1 VNPGRVRPA
10 IRRYTVLLGRLL
22 DGVAVSKLFMLQ
34 YGASAQSQDVE
45 VHAVQYDSRKV
56 GRGDLFVA
64 VPGTSVNGLR
74 FVKDAI
80 DRGAAAVVL
89 EDDIA
94 VPDALF
100 LHARVVKIVVP
111 NARIALAE
119 LAANAFGH
127 PSHRLRLIGVTGTNG
142 KTTTTHLIKA
152 ALEANGERVG
162 LIGTIHYD
170 LGDAVVQATHTT
182 PESLELNALLLT
194 MVEHNCTSAVME
206 VSSHALVQHRVH
218 GVRFAAGVFTNLTQD
233 HLDYH
238 GTMDDYCAA
247 KKILFSGLPAD
258 AVAVINADDPRGD
271 EMVRG
276 IRARVVRYGLEK
288 NAEINGADVSMS
300 IRGMQF
306 TVSMPGGST
315 LVRTALIGGFNVANI
330 LAAMGAAT
338 AMGVPQDIAAR
349 GVGSVKAVRGRFEQI
364 VSPGGWTA
372 IIDYAHTPD
381 ALENTLRAIR
391 QLSGADNRGRI
402 ITVFGCGGDR
412 DRGKRPRMG
421 RIASTMSDVTIV
433 TSDNPRTED
442 PLAIIREI
450 CDGVISGAT
459 VHTNADRRAAIAQ
472 ALTMAGSGDVVLIAG
487 KGHETYQV
495 VGTTRTHL
503 DDREEVDAFMR
514 AHR

>member
-1 VNPGRVRPA
+1 M
-10 IRRYTVLLGRLL
+10 LLGRLL

-34 YGASAQSQDVE
+34 YGALAQVQDVE
-45 VHAVQYDSRKV
+45 VRAVQYDSRRV
-56 GRGDLFVA
+56 DHGDLFVA
-64 VPGTSVNGLR
+64 IPGTSVNGQR
-74 FVKDAI
+74 FVDDAI
-80 DRGAAAVVL
+80 GRGAVAVVL
-89 EDDIA
+89 EDDMA

-100 LHARVVKIVVP
+100 LHTRVVKIVVP
-111 NARIALAE
+111 SARRALAD
-119 LAANAFGH
+119 LAANAYGH
-127 PSHRLRLIGVTGTNG
+127 PSHRLRLVGVTGTNG

-170 LGDAVVQATHTT
+170 LGDALVQATHTT
-182 PESLELNALLLT
+182 PESLELNAMLQT
-194 MVEHNCTSAVME
+194 MIEHGCTAAVME
-206 VSSHALVQHRVH
+206 VSSHALAQHRVH

-238 GTMDDYCAA
+238 GTMDEYCAA
-247 KKILFSGLPAD
+247 KRQLFSGLPAD

-271 EMVRG
+271 EMAKG
-276 IRARVVRYGLEK
+276 IRAQVVRYSMKSHADISAG
-288 NAEINGADVSMS
+288 DVSMS
-300 IRGMQF
+300 VRGMEF

-315 LVRTALIGGFNVANI
+315 SVRTALIGGFNVANI

-338 AMGVPQDIAAR
+338 AVGVPPDIAAQ
-349 GVGSVKAVRGRFEQI
+349 GVSSVKAVRGRFEQM
-364 VSPGGWTA
+364 VSPAGWTA

-391 QLSGADNRGRI
+391 QLSGADNHGRI

-450 CDGVISGAT
+450 CEGLVSGAT

-472 ALTMAGSGDVVLIAG
+472 ALTMAGPGDVVLIAG

-495 VGTTRTHL
+495 IGTTRTHL